1 MISDAQIQQLSS
13 LLQGKKHILIFTH
26 VAPDGDAMGSS
37 LGLQHWLNRNVQGI
51 EEVQV
56 VVPTPFPP
64 FLAWMPGADKV
75 LVGTKLKYRQLHLEQ
90 IWFSASILVS
100 LNEWM
105 P

>member
-1 MISDAQIQQLSS
+1 MISDAQIQQLTS
-13 LLQGKKHILIFTH
+13 LLQGKKNIVIFTH

-75 LVGTKLKYRQLHLEQ
+75 LVGTIQEDKLNNK
-90 IWFSASILVS
+90 IKGV
-100 LNEWM
+100 
-105 P
+105 